1 MNDQAAATEFF
12 NLADPAFSTR
22 DPAVHAARARDWY
35 ARTSYGLAVLR
46 YEDVGALLKD
56 RRLRQGSYAWP
67 AHNRASGAFADWW
80 LRMLFNQEGIDHA
93 RLRKLANP
101 AFSPRTVIALQPHF
115 VSLAEELAAGFAP
128 RGRCEFMAEFSE
140 PYATRVICILLG
152 LDHGAWRE
160 IATIVTEMGLALGVT
175 YRQEMERIN
184 TATEKLFGYCRGVIA
199 ERRTKGPGEDFIWQL
214 LQANEDK
221 DRLSDQELE
230 DMLVLAVFGG
240 IDTTRNQIGL
250 AMSKFLAHPAQWEIL
265 RRQPDLARQAVEEVM
280 RLRPTTTWI
289 TREALEDFTYRDLL
303 IAKGTTLHLFA
314 ESAGTDPAVFPAEFD
329 ITVKRPPHYGF
340 GAGIHHCLGHFIAR
354 ADMTEA
360 LRVLSRHIANPR
372 PDGEAR
378 WLPDSGNTGP
388 ITLPI
393 AFDAGA

>member
-1 MNDQAAATEFF
+1 MNASTDNAEFF
-12 NLADPAFSTR
+12 DLADPAFSTR
-22 DPAVHAARARDWY
+22 APAVHAARARDWY
-35 ARTSYGLAVLR
+35 ARTSYGLAILR
-46 YEDVGALLKD
+46 YEDVGSLLKD

-80 LRMLFNQEGIDHA
+80 LRMLFNQEGVDHA
-93 RLRKLANP
+93 RLRRLANP
-101 AFSPRTVIALQPHF
+101 AFAPKTVIAIQPQF
-115 VSLAEELAAGFAP
+115 VSLAEELVAGFVH
-128 RGRCEFMAEFSE
+128 RGRCEFMAAFSE

-160 IATIVTEMGLALGVT
+160 IASTVTEMGLALGVT
-175 YRQEMERIN
+175 YRQEMARIN
-184 TATEKLFGYCRGVIA
+184 AATEKLFFYCRSVIA
-199 ERRTKGPGEDFIWQL
+199 ARRAQGPGEDFIWQL

-240 IDTTRNQIGL
+240 IDTTRNQLGL
-250 AMSKFLAHPAQWEIL
+250 AMSKFIAHPDQWEIL
-265 RRQPDLARQAVEEVM
+265 RRQPELARQAVEEVM
-280 RLRPTTTWI
+280 RTRPTTTWI
-289 TREALEDFTYRDLL
+289 TREALEDFTYRGLL
-303 IAKGTTLHLFA
+303 IPKGTTLHLFA
-314 ESAGTDPAVFPAEFD
+314 EAAGTDPAHFPEGFD

-360 LRVLSRHIANPR
+360 LAVLCRAIAHVR

-393 AFDAGA
+393 AFDAVA